1 MTPDRRTSRLT
12 VEPSREPGARVNLTR
27 ARGERTREVILEEA
41 TLLFSSYGYRGTSLR
56 DISERV
62 GISHPGMLHH
72 FSRKE
77 ALLQAVLERVARHFE
92 ELIDDFVATAQ
103 EPAAIR
109 EWDAV
114 RQYQSVMFAVVRAEA
129 VEKDHPGH
137 EAIVGMQTMAEEK
150 LTALFKMYEE
160 KGWLEEGAAP
170 EWIARSIVA
179 MWTGVFMR
187 DALMDDGLYDH
198 DLSIFLRMFV
208 IPLREADPFPPKER
222 K

>member
-1 MTPDRRTSRLT
+1 MTPDRRAARRTAD
-12 VEPSREPGARVNLTR
+12 PSPDHGTRVNLTR

-41 TLLFSSYGYRGTSLR
+41 TLLFSTYGYRGTSLR

-77 ALLQAVLERVARHFE
+77 TLLQAVLERVAHHFE
-92 ELIDDFVATAQ
+92 ELIDDFVETAQ

-109 EWDAV
+109 DWDAV

-150 LTALFKMYEE
+150 LTALFEMYEE
-160 KGWLEEGAAP
+160 KGWLDEGASP
-170 EWIARSIVA
+170 EWMARSTVA

-187 DALMDDGLYDH
+187 DALMGDGLYDH

-208 IPLREADPFPPKER
+208 IPLREADPFTPTSGK
-222 K
+222 

>member
-1 MTPDRRTSRLT
+1 MTPDRRAARRTAD
-12 VEPSREPGARVNLTR
+12 PSPDHGTRVNLTR

-41 TLLFSSYGYRGTSLR
+41 TLLFSTYGYRGTSLR

-77 ALLQAVLERVARHFE
+77 TLLQAVLERVARHFE
-92 ELIDDFVATAQ
+92 ELIDDFVETVQ

-109 EWDAV
+109 DWDAV

-150 LTALFKMYEE
+150 SSPPSLRCTKKRAGSTKVRAPSGLPARPSRCGRGSSCAMPSWATASMTTTSRFSCACL
-160 KGWLEEGAAP
+160 
-170 EWIARSIVA
+170 
-179 MWTGVFMR
+179 
-187 DALMDDGLYDH
+187 
-198 DLSIFLRMFV
+198 
-208 IPLREADPFPPKER
+208 
-222 K
+222 